1 MPDVTRTIQELA
13 AQAEPYVIGQRR
25 RFHRHP
31 EPSWHEVWTTEAIC
45 GELDAMGVPWER
57 PTPTGCVAT
66 LRGTAPDAYD
76 ATGHARRRLLL
87 RADIDALPI
96 EERTGAPFASECPG
110 VMHACGHDCHI
121 AMMLG
126 ALQVLRHLAG
136 ELHGEVRV
144 VFQPAEE
151 VAGGSALMIEHGVL
165 DDVDGVYGAHI
176 WSEIDA
182 GLVSLEAGP
191 RMANVDWF
199 RIDVTGEGCHGAM
212 PDRGCD
218 AVVAAAAIVIELQT
232 IVSRELSPLEPAV
245 VTVGELHGG
254 TARNIIAGSASLT
267 GTVRTFG
274 EAAHERMPELVARV
288 ARHTATAHG
297 ATAELTE
304 YLVGNRAVIND
315 PASSARARTA
325 AERVLGPDAVG
336 TYAGTMSGEDFSSY
350 LERVPGVFV
359 LLGTRNPACGA
370 TWPQHSPC
378 YTVDESV
385 LARGVMLAAQYACD
399 FLAEP

>member
-1 MPDVTRTIQELA
+1 MPDVTRTIQGLA
-13 AQAEPYVIGQRR
+13 AQAEPYVVGQRR

-31 EPSWHEVWTTEAIC
+31 EPSWHEAWTTEAIC
-45 GELDAMGVPWER
+45 GELDAMGIGWER

-76 ATGHARRRLLL
+76 DAGRARRRLLL

-126 ALQVLRHLAG
+126 TLQVLRQLTG

-218 AVVAAAAIVIELQT
+218 AVVAAAAIVGELQT

-254 TARNIIAGSASLT
+254 TARNIIAGSAYLT

-274 EAAHERMPELVARV
+274 EATHERMPELIGRV
-288 ARHTATAHG
+288 ARHTAAAHG

-304 YLVGNRAVIND
+304 YLVGNRAVVND
-315 PASSARARTA
+315 PTSSARARAA

-385 LARGVMLAAQYACD
+385 LVRGVMLAAQYACD

>member
-1 MPDVTRTIQELA
+1 MPDVTRTIQGLA
-13 AQAEPYVIGQRR
+13 AQAEPYVVGQRR
-25 RFHRHP
+25 RFHSHP
-31 EPSWHEVWTTEAIC
+31 EPSWHEVWTTKAIC
-45 GELDAMGVPWER
+45 GELDAMGVSWER

-76 ATGHARRRLLL
+76 ASGRARRRLLL

-126 ALQVLRHLAG
+126 TLQVLRQLAG

-165 DDVDGVYGAHI
+165 DGVDGVYGTHI

-218 AVVAAAAIVIELQT
+218 AVVAAAAIVGELQT

-254 TARNIIAGSASLT
+254 TAKNVIAGSASLT

-274 EAAHERMPELVARV
+274 ESTHERMPELVGRV
-288 ARHTATAHG
+288 ARHTAAAHG

-304 YLVGNRAVIND
+304 YLVGNRAVVND
-315 PASSARARTA
+315 PASSARARAA

-359 LLGTRNPACGA
+359 LLGTRNPTCGA

-385 LARGVMLAAQYACD
+385 LVRGVMLAAQYACD
-399 FLAEP
+399 FLAEA